1 LRPDPTL
8 PITRDV
14 VVEARER
21 LLRARTTHLD
31 SLAERLKEPRVAGVV
46 EAALMG
52 DAPTSIAYDSD
63 DFQYVL
69 DLGLLRQGPEG
80 VEAANPIYRELL
92 VRYAAIGLQE
102 SLPVRP
108 SWPWLRP
115 DSGLDLPALVRA
127 FRLWWRENAD
137 VLPPQAPNYPEALP
151 HLALMAFLQRT
162 INGGGRIHR
171 EFAAGR
177 GALDLLIEFASERFA
192 MEVKRCRTR
201 DSMQTI
207 ESQGVTQLARYLAVL
222 HLTEGH
228 LIVFDVRP
236 DRTWDER
243 CFERVH
249 EVGGRTIYVWGA

>member
-1 LRPDPTL
+1 
-8 PITRDV
+8 
-14 VVEARER
+14 
-21 LLRARTTHLD
+21 LL
-31 SLAERLKEPRVAGVV
+31 
-46 EAALMG
+46 
-52 DAPTSIAYDSD
+52 
-63 DFQYVL
+63 
-69 DLGLLRQGPEG
+69 
-80 VEAANPIYRELL
+80 
-92 VRYAAIGLQE
+92 
-102 SLPVRP
+102 
-108 SWPWLRP
+108 
-115 DSGLDLPALVRA
+115 RA

-137 VLPPQAPNYPEALP
+137 VLPPQAPCYPEALP

-162 INGGGRIHR
+162 IHGGGRIHR

-207 ESQGVTQLARYLAVL
+207 ESQGVTQLARYLAAL

-236 DRTWDER
+236 DRTWEER

-249 EVGGRTIYVWGA
+249 EIGGRTVYVWGA